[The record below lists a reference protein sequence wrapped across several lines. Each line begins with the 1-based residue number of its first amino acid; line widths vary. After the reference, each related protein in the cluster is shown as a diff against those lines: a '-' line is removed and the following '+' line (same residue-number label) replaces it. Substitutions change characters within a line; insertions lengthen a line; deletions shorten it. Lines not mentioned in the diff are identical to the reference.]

1 MKTLADFL
9 GVSDM
14 IMWGCVVYA
23 AVQLLLFLLYK
34 ATFSKKG
41 FIKLPYQGLLL
52 LNVVVNIAA
61 GSAAVIVGL
70 GWNWGAILCV
80 SMILSVIAMF
90 ECYIYYYW
98 AIKNF
103 RRDDV

>member
-9 GVSDM
+9 GCPS
-14 IMWGCVVYA
+14 IILWGCIAYA
-23 AVQLLLFLLYK
+23 AVQLVFFLLYK

-61 GSAAVIVGL
+61 GVVAVIVDI
-70 GWNWGAILCV
+70 GWNWGAMLCV
-80 SMILSVIAMF
+80 SMILSVVAMF

-98 AIKNF
+98 AIKYVKGN
-103 RRDDV
+103 DV

>member
-9 GVSDM
+9 GCPS
-14 IMWGCVVYA
+14 IILWGCIAYA
-23 AVQLLLFLLYK
+23 AVQLVFFLLYK

-61 GSAAVIVGL
+61 GVVAVIVDM
-70 GWNWGAILCV
+70 GWNWGAMLCV
-80 SMILSVIAMF
+80 SMILSVVAMF

-98 AIKNF
+98 AIKNVKGN
-103 RRDDV
+103 DV